1 MKWLSR
7 GLWVVV
13 WLAFFARGMIM
24 LDPDFGWHLRLGEM
38 TVSEGLAKREPFSYS
53 MASYYFVDYEWLT
66 NAAIYWMYEWAGMA
80 GLAAVFALLAM
91 LALEAAVP
99 EKWREYRWPGLI
111 LGWAVLWGRS
121 GVRPQVLSWVLLAV
135 VVRMLDRQN
144 WKRWRWAFGIL
155 MAVWANLHG
164 SWPVGLAA
172 AAVVIGWRWLEA
184 RKIEFEDIAA
194 GGLGALAVLVNPY
207 GWKLAYEVGRQMIWG
222 GKLMRIGIQEWLPW
236 YTSVELAFW
245 MLLVLAMALGWRYRR
260 AIGREWWAVAA
271 FLAWAGTASL
281 RNMALFAVMGVPLA
295 AEGVGRLRA
304 ESDGKRFG
312 VVYRLLAGL
321 AGVLLG
327 VEVALLGIEYMLAGE
342 RGYYPV
348 RTVEYLRT
356 LDYRGNLFSN
366 YGWGGDLIWKYP
378 EKKEYIDGRMANFV
392 GYEKPGETGYVFRE
406 YLGIGEVEIT
416 LGEIFNKYDVEVVLW
431 PRKKPGRMVW
441 NIKLP
446 AVFGGRDEKIKD
458 FWEEMDNLGWD
469 KIYEDETA
477 VVYRRP
483 SG

>member
-1 MKWLSR
+1 
-7 GLWVVV
+7 
-13 WLAFFARGMIM
+13 
-24 LDPDFGWHLRLGEM
+24 
-38 TVSEGLAKREPFSYS
+38 
-53 MASYYFVDYEWLT
+53 
-66 NAAIYWMYEWAGMA
+66 
-80 GLAAVFALLAM
+80 
-91 LALEAAVP
+91 
-99 EKWREYRWPGLI
+99 
-111 LGWAVLWGRS
+111 
-121 GVRPQVLSWVLLAV
+121 
-135 VVRMLDRQN
+135 
-144 WKRWRWAFGIL
+144 
-155 MAVWANLHG
+155 
-164 SWPVGLAA
+164 
-172 AAVVIGWRWLEA
+172 
-184 RKIEFEDIAA
+184 
-194 GGLGALAVLVNPY
+194 
-207 GWKLAYEVGRQMIWG
+207 
-222 GKLMRIGIQEWLPW
+222 
-236 YTSVELAFW
+236 
-245 MLLVLAMALGWRYRR
+245 
-260 AIGREWWAVAA
+260 
-271 FLAWAGTASL
+271 
-281 RNMALFAVMGVPLA
+281 MGVPLA

-327 VEVALLGIEYMLAGE
+327 VEVALFGIEYMLTGE

-366 YGWGGDLIWKYP
+366 YGWGGYLIWKYP
-378 EKKEYIDGRMANFV
+378 EKKVYIDGRMSNFV
-392 GYEKPGETGYVFRE
+392 GDEKPGETGYVFRE
-406 YLGIGEVEIT
+406 YLGIGEDEIT